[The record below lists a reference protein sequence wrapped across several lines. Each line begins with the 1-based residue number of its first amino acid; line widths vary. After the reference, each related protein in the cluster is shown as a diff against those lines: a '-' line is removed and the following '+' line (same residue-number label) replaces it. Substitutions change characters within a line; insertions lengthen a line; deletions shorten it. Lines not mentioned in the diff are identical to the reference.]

1 MGLDMYLNGEKFFWT
16 DWDHPENN
24 PKEDAFRLKSKTLEL
39 GYWRKHP
46 NLHGYIVNTFA
57 DGKDECQDIYLS
69 VDDIDNIIEA
79 VKNNKLPV
87 TDGFFFGK
95 SYDEGVPGWTKAE
108 VDAETIEIL
117 EKAKAW
123 VSEKEKNTSRD
134 VIYKASW

>member
-1 MGLDMYLNGEKFFWT
+1 MGLDMYLNGEKFLWT
-16 DWDHPENN
+16 DWDNPINT
-24 PKEDAFRLKSKTLEL
+24 PKEDGFRLKTKTLEL

-69 VDDIDNIIEA
+69 TDDINQIIQA
-79 VKNNKLPV
+79 VKNDELPV

-95 SYDEGVPGWTKAE
+95 SYDEGVSGWTKAE
-108 VDAETIEIL
+108 RDAETIEIL
-117 EKAKAW
+117 EKAKVWA
-123 VSEKEKNTSRD
+123 SQRKKGESRD